1 MSGGFNIQCM
11 SLVSIGNAFPPFLPI
26 FPFYP
31 FHLIQFVSSHYTRSS
46 LFLLIPPINSLFL
59 LVPLESLTSPHWISG
74 AM

>member
-31 FHLIQFVSSHYTRSS
+31 FHLNPFASSYS
-46 LFLLIPPINSLFL
+46 SLFL